1 MEELKNRLIN
11 EIVELRNKIN
21 KLTKF
26 LREKPIEYKTMSF
39 TAKVCIRLQLWAM
52 QSYYFCLEKRT
63 VSMFP
68 GVDTTKTVKTEK
80 KKTTKKK

>member
-26 LREKPIEYKTMSF
+26 LKEKPIEYKAMSF

-63 VSMFP
+63 ISMFP